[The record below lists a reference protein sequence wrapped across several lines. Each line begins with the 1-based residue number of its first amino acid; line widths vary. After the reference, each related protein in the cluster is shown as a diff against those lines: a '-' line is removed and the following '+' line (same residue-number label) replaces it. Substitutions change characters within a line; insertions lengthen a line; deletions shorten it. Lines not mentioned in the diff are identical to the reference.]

1 MNDNAS
7 IREHI
12 LGEETVFNGLLIK
25 VNHLDVELPN
35 GKKAKREA
43 VCHNGGAG
51 IVAVD
56 ADENIYMVRQHRV
69 VVDEMTLEIPAGKLE
84 YAGADFRDA
93 AIRELEEETGLRAE
107 NVELLT
113 NALPTPGY
121 CREQLGIYMA
131 TGLSQHEDHLDPDE
145 FLHVEKIPLKEAVD
159 RVMTGEFRDAKT
171 IIGILMVW
179 YRLHGYK

>member
-25 VNHLDVELPN
+25 VNHIDVELPN

-69 VVDEMTLEIPAGKLE
+69 VVDEVTLEIPAGKLE
-84 YAGADFRDA
+84 YGEDPETCGR
-93 AIRELEEETGLRAE
+93 RELLEECGCTAASFAYLGKLY
-107 NVELLT
+107 
-113 NALPTPGY
+113 PTPAY
-121 CREQLGIYMA
+121 NTEVIHIYLA
-131 TGLSQHEDHLDPDE
+131 KDLQFAAQHLDEGE
-145 FLHVEKIPLKEAVD
+145 FLDVERVSLQEAV
-159 RVMTGEFRDAKT
+159 RMVLANEIPDAKT
-171 IIGILMVW
+171 QVAILR
-179 YRLHGYK
+179 YLALQK